1 MTALTIIV
9 VFLIVILAIGGIAY
23 VLWCLSN
30 IDQWP

>member
-23 VLWCLSN
+23 VLWCLS
-30 IDQWP
+30 DLEEWP